1 MNNIDKV
8 IWDSGL
14 RKNYIAE
21 QMGVLPS
28 MISMWI
34 SGQRIPNRPRI
45 RMLTRILK
53 CKVKDLFPEG
63 IPRG

>member
-34 SGQRIPNRPRI
+34 SGERKPNSERI

-53 CKVKDLFPEG
+53 CKVKDLFPDG